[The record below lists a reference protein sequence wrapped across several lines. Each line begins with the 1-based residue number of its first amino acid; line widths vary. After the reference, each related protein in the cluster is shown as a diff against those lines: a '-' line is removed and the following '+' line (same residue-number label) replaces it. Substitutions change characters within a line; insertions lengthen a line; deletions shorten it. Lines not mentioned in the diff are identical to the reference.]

1 MTGMPTP
8 TGDDTR
14 MTKLMW
20 MGERTMRE
28 VQALRDMD
36 DKLFNWT
43 ATLFVTAFG
52 ALVGLR
58 GFSEQQTWSP
68 IWRLLLCATV
78 IAIVGGVILLAV
90 SIRTNLSRKQQDVHN
105 IMVEMG
111 REDADMMS
119 TSALDS
125 RLFFVIR
132 WGMISVLGL
141 IAVVLIWISLPTAG

>member
-1 MTGMPTP
+1 
-8 TGDDTR
+8 
-14 MTKLMW
+14 MW
-20 MGERTMRE
+20 MGERAMHE

-58 GFSEQQTWSP
+58 GFGEQQTWSP
-68 IWRLLLCATV
+68 IWRVLLCATV
-78 IAIVGGVILLAV
+78 IAIVGGVILLAFQ
-90 SIRTNLSRKQQDVHN
+90 IRDNLARKQRDVHH

-125 RLFFVIR
+125 RLFFTIR
-132 WGMISVLGL
+132 WGMIAILGM
-141 IAVVLIWISLPTAG
+141 IAVVLVWISLPTAG